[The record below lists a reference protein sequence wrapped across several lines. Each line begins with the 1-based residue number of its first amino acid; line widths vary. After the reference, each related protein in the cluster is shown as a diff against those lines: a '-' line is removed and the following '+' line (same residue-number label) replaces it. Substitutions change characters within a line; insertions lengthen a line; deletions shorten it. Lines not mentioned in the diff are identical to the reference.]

1 MCDTVAGELILCFPA
16 IDFAARNLVSLVRD
30 HKIEHVEYVDSLEN
44 KLAKL
49 DLKPRPDL
57 DFDLH
62 LVRVPSGQESWKS
75 TYLQFFYKH
84 ELLKA
89 IPGSPQLFTQ
99 VLGRSDYQFTVSPN
113 HLLSLAGS
121 SPPAAPISARDFQ
134 FGNYHRQY
142 KRAIGLPL
150 SATAYS
156 EKVRV
161 LLLDSGIAADA
172 GIKINDQRN
181 FVDPQNPQSAPD
193 HHGHGTAIA
202 LLIEDLAPNAEFV
215 VYKVADST
223 GRISE
228 WDALAAMAAKSEAHV
243 INLSL
248 QFGLLDKGK
257 GCAVCGRESEA
268 SRSAIF
274 ENIVDQLAKRTPR
287 PVVIA
292 AAGNYRERELAY
304 PARFADVLAIGAVTS
319 HRVLS
324 SDCNSGDAD
333 QTGKP
338 HKNHFVLP
346 GGERDPVIV
355 EPVLTS
361 TGGRNW
367 SGSSFAA
374 AFASGLVAELLGRQG
389 LQSFDFGV
397 FVEALRQGADK
408 KLPNYPTTGY
418 GNGLMHA

>member
-89 IPGSPQLFTQ
+89 IPGSPQLYTQ

-134 FGNYHRQY
+134 FGNYHPQY

-156 EKVRV
+156 DKVRV
-161 LLLDSGIAADA
+161 LLLDSGIATDA

-202 LLIEDLAPNAEFV
+202 LLIEE
-215 VYKVADST
+215 
-223 GRISE
+223 G
-228 WDALAAMAAKSEAHV
+228 
-243 INLSL
+243 
-248 QFGLLDKGK
+248 G
-257 GCAVCGRESEA
+257 
-268 SRSAIF
+268 
-274 ENIVDQLAKRTPR
+274 
-287 PVVIA
+287 
-292 AAGNYRERELAY
+292 AG
-304 PARFADVLAIGAVTS
+304 
-319 HRVLS
+319 
-324 SDCNSGDAD
+324 
-333 QTGKP
+333 
-338 HKNHFVLP
+338 
-346 GGERDPVIV
+346 
-355 EPVLTS
+355 
-361 TGGRNW
+361 
-367 SGSSFAA
+367 
-374 AFASGLVAELLGRQG
+374 
-389 LQSFDFGV
+389 
-397 FVEALRQGADK
+397 
-408 KLPNYPTTGY
+408 
-418 GNGLMHA
+418 